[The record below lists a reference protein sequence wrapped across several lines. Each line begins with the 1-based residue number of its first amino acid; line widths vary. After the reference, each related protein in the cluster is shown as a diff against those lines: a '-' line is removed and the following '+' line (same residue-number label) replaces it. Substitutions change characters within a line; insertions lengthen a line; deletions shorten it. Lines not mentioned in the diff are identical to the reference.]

1 MTIVSPTEA
10 ASRLVHPPAP
20 KTDIDSAF
28 YWKGLRYHKLLLQH
42 CSDCGRVRFPPMPS
56 CPFCASARAAVIEAS
71 GRGSIYSW
79 IVVRRAFDA
88 AFRDQVPYTLATI
101 DLEEG
106 ARTVARLE
114 GDVEAAFGLKVC
126 AEYVDHS
133 DWTELRFSGAR

>member
-1 MTIVSPTEA
+1 MVNSAEA
-10 ASRLVHPPAP
+10 LSKPAHPPAP
-20 KTDIDSAF
+20 KADLDSAF
-28 YWKGLRYHKLLLQH
+28 YWDGLRQHKLLMQC
-42 CSDCGRVRFPPMPS
+42 CSDCRRFRFPPMPV
-56 CPFCASARAAVIEAS
+56 CPFCASPRSELSEAA

-114 GDVEAAFGLKVC
+114 GGVEASFGLKVR
-126 AEYVDHS
+126 AEFFDHPE
-133 DWTELRFSGAR
+133 WTELRFGAAG